1 MKHVL
6 VVDDEV
12 GTRESLK
19 AILKPSYRVTAVSG
33 AAEASEVLRSDVV
46 DLLLLDVIMPGRG
59 GLDLLKDVREL
70 HPDMPVVMISA
81 VASAKPVVAAMRAG
95 AYDYVQKPFDC
106 EDVVR
111 VARRAIESVD
121 LHRRVENLESEL
133 ARRFPVAGIVGESPA
148 IQATL
153 ECALKAAPT
162 GATVLIQGES
172 GTGKELLARFIHA
185 NSPRR
190 EAPFVAVHCAALTET
205 LMESE
210 LFGHEKGAFTDAH
223 QMKIG
228 RFDLA
233 ASGTLFFDE
242 LSEMSLSTQVK
253 LLRVLQEREFMR
265 VGGTRTIRTDV
276 RILAASARDLR
287 EEVKHGRFRD
297 DLYYRISV
305 VPVRLPPLRER
316 VGDVH
321 LLARHFLNE
330 LRTNLKA
337 AAEGFAP
344 EAMEA
349 MRVYSWPGN
358 IRELRNVV
366 EHMLVL
372 HGHHRLIP
380 IEALPV
386 EVRGAP
392 PAPEKEESRN
402 VTLQETLDARERQ
415 VIVEALARV
424 GGVQTK
430 AAELLGTTRRI
441 LSYRMGKLGIPCRQE
456 NRHDK

>member
-6 VVDDEV
+6 VVDDEL

-19 AILKPSYRVTAVSG
+19 AILKPMYRVTAVAG
-33 AAEASEVLRSDVV
+33 AEQAVEVLHRNVV
-46 DLLLLDVIMPGRG
+46 DLLLLDVMMPGRG
-59 GLDLLKDVREL
+59 GLELLKDVREL
-70 HPDMPVVMISA
+70 HPDMPVVMVSA
-81 VASAKPVVAAMRAG
+81 TTSAKPVVEAMRAG

-106 EDVVR
+106 DDVVR
-111 VARRAIESVD
+111 VARRAIESVN

-148 IQATL
+148 IVATL
-153 ECALKAAPT
+153 ESARKAAPT

-185 NSPRR
+185 NSLRR

-210 LFGHEKGAFTDAH
+210 LFGHEKGAFTNAH

-253 LLRVLQEREFMR
+253 LLRVLQEQEFMR

-276 RILAASARDLR
+276 RVLAASARDLR
-287 EEVKHGRFRD
+287 EEVKQGRFRD

-305 VPVRLPPLRER
+305 VPVRIPPLRER
-316 VGDVH
+316 AGDVR
-321 LLARHFLNE
+321 LLAQHFLKQ
-330 LRTNLKA
+330 LKINLKVV
-337 AAEGFAP
+337 AEGFDPQAL
-344 EAMEA
+344 EAMCA
-349 MRVYSWPGN
+349 YSWPGN
-358 IRELRNVV
+358 VRELRNVV

-380 IEALPV
+380 TEALPV
-386 EVRGAP
+386 EIRGAP
-392 PAPEKEESRN
+392 PAPEKEAPRN
-402 VTLQETLDARERQ
+402 LTLRETLETHERQ
-415 VIVEALARV
+415 LIVDALLQA

-430 AAELLGTTRRI
+430 AAEMLGTTRRI
-441 LSYRMGKLGIPCRQE
+441 LGYRMGKLGIPSGPDSMCV
-456 NRHDK
+456 